1 MGQIFMTAANAVLPI
16 VLLILLGYF
25 LKQIGFFNKEFL
37 AVGNKLV
44 FKICLPM
51 TLFMS
56 VYSID
61 SLRDVRWDVVLYCVA
76 LTLLIF
82 GLGIVTAI
90 RTTKVIA
97 RRGVMVQCIFR
108 SNFAIIGLPLAVA
121 VGGDQAEA
129 VAAVVTAF
137 VVPLFNVLA
146 VVALSIFDD
155 QQKNRSIGSVLLNIL
170 KNPLILG
177 IAAAFLCQL
186 IRQAQVSL
194 LGKTVFTLQDQLPF
208 LYKVMSQLK
217 SITTPLA
224 LMVMGGQFV
233 FSAAKGMMKE
243 IVVGTAWRVVI
254 APVIG
259 VGIAVLLSKY
269 TDLIQFGTNEYPAL
283 VGLFG
288 SPVAVSSAIM
298 AKQMGADDQLATQYV
313 VWTSICS
320 MVTVFLLVSAMI
332 AMGLLAV

>member
-1 MGQIFMTAANAVLPI
+1 MGHIFMTAANAVLPI
-16 VLLILLGYF
+16 VLLILLGYL

-44 FKICLPM
+44 FKLCLPM

-56 VYSID
+56 VYSIE
-61 SLRDVRWDVVLYCVA
+61 SLRDVRWDVVVYCVA

-82 GLGIVTAI
+82 GLGVVTAI
-90 RTTKVIA
+90 RSTRVIA

-108 SNFAIIGLPLAVA
+108 SNYAIIGLPLAVA

-155 QQKNRSIGSVLLNIL
+155 QQKNRSFGSVLLNIL

-186 IRQAQVSL
+186 IRQAQVSV
-194 LGKTVFTLQDQLPF
+194 LGEAVFTLQYQLPF

-224 LMVMGGQFV
+224 LMVLGGQFV
-233 FSAAKGMMKE
+233 FSAARGMMKE
-243 IVVGTAWRVVI
+243 IVIGTAWRVVI

-259 VGIAVLLSKY
+259 VGVAVLLSRY
-269 TDLIQFGTNEYPAL
+269 TGLIQFGTNEYPSL

-332 AMGLLAV
+332 AMGLLAA

>member
-1 MGQIFMTAANAVLPI
+1 MGHIFMTAANAVLPI
-16 VLLILLGYF
+16 VLMILLGYL

-44 FKICLPM
+44 FKLCLPM

-56 VYSID
+56 VYSIE
-61 SLRDVRWDVVLYCVA
+61 SLRDVRWDVVVYCVA

-82 GLGIVTAI
+82 GLGVVTAI
-90 RTTKVIA
+90 RSTRVIA

-155 QQKNRSIGSVLLNIL
+155 QQKNRSFGSVLLNIL

-186 IRQAQVSL
+186 IRQAQVSA
-194 LGKTVFTLQDQLPF
+194 LGEAVFTLQYQLPF

-224 LMVMGGQFV
+224 LMVLGGQFV
-233 FSAAKGMMKE
+233 FSAARGMMKE
-243 IVVGTAWRVVI
+243 IVIGTAWRVVI

-259 VGIAVLLSKY
+259 VGVAVLLSRY
-269 TDLIQFGTNEYPAL
+269 TGLIQFGTNEYPAL

-332 AMGLLAV
+332 AMGLLAA

>member
-1 MGQIFMTAANAVLPI
+1 MGHIFMTAANAVLPI
-16 VLLILLGYF
+16 VLLILLGYV

-44 FKICLPM
+44 FKLCLPM

-56 VYSID
+56 VYSIE
-61 SLRDVRWDVVLYCVA
+61 SLRDVRWDVVVYCVA

-82 GLGIVTAI
+82 GLGVVTAI
-90 RTTKVIA
+90 RSTRVIA

-155 QQKNRSIGSVLLNIL
+155 QQKNRSFGSVLLNIL

-186 IRQAQVSL
+186 IRQAQVSA
-194 LGKTVFTLQDQLPF
+194 LGEAVFTLQHQLPF

-224 LMVMGGQFV
+224 LMVLGGQFV
-233 FSAAKGMMKE
+233 FSAARGMMKE
-243 IVVGTAWRVVI
+243 IVIGTAWRVVI

-259 VGIAVLLSKY
+259 VGVAVLLSRY
-269 TDLIQFGTNEYPAL
+269 TGLIQFGTNEYPSL

-332 AMGLLAV
+332 AMGLLAA

>member
-61 SLRDVRWDVVLYCVA
+61 SLRDVRWDVVLYCVV

-217 SITTPLA
+217 SITTP
-224 LMVMGGQFV
+224 
-233 FSAAKGMMKE
+233 
-243 IVVGTAWRVVI
+243 WH
-254 APVIG
+254 
-259 VGIAVLLSKY
+259 
-269 TDLIQFGTNEYPAL
+269 
-283 VGLFG
+283 
-288 SPVAVSSAIM
+288 
-298 AKQMGADDQLATQYV
+298 
-313 VWTSICS
+313 
-320 MVTVFLLVSAMI
+320 
-332 AMGLLAV
+332 

>member
-194 LGKTVFTLQDQLPF
+194 LGETVFTLQDQLPF

-224 LMVMGGQFV
+224 LMVLGGQFV

>member
-16 VLLILLGYF
+16 VLMILLGYF

-194 LGKTVFTLQDQLPF
+194 LGETVFTLQDQLPF

-224 LMVMGGQFV
+224 LMVLGGQFV

-243 IVVGTAWRVVI
+243 IVIGTAWRVVI

-269 TDLIQFGTNEYPAL
+269 TALIQFGTNEYPAL

-332 AMGLLAV
+332 AMGLLAG

>member
-1 MGQIFMTAANAVLPI
+1 MGHIFMTAANAVLPI

-56 VYSID
+56 VYSIE
-61 SLRDVRWDVVLYCVA
+61 SLRDVRWDVVLYCVV

-82 GLGIVTAI
+82 ALGLVTAL

-108 SNFAIIGLPLAVA
+108 SNFAIIGLPLAVS

-146 VVALSIFDD
+146 VIALSVFDD
-155 QQKNRSIGSVLLNIL
+155 RQKNHNVGAVVLNIL

-177 IAAAFLCQL
+177 IAAAFVCQL

-194 LGKTVFTLQDQLPF
+194 LGRTVFTLQDQLPF
-208 LYKVMSQLK
+208 VYKVMSQLK

-224 LMVMGGQFV
+224 LMVLGGQFV

-243 IVVGTAWRVVI
+243 IVIGTVWRVVI

-259 VGIAVLLSKY
+259 VGVAVLLTRY
-269 TDLIQFGTNEYPAL
+269 TGLIQFGTNEYPAL

-332 AMGLLAV
+332 AMGLLAR

>member
-25 LKQIGFFNKEFL
+25 LKQIGFFYKEFL

-137 VVPLFNVLA
+137 LVPLFNVLA

>member
-194 LGKTVFTLQDQLPF
+194 LGETVFTLQDQLPF

-332 AMGLLAV
+332 AMGLLAG

>member
-61 SLRDVRWDVVLYCVA
+61 SLRDVRWDVVLYCVV

>member
-25 LKQIGFFNKEFL
+25 LMQIGFFNKEFL

-194 LGKTVFTLQDQLPF
+194 LGETVFTLQDQLPF